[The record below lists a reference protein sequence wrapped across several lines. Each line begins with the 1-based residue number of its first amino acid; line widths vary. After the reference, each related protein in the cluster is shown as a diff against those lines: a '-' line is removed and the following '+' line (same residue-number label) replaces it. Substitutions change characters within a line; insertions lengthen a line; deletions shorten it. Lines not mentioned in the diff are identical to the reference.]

1 MAISSNKQANGGH
14 GHATAYIGASNTLV
28 NPIASD
34 RTRQAVRTPDL
45 CVIGAGSG
53 GLSVAAAAAALG
65 VSVVLIEKHKMGGDC
80 LNYGCV
86 PSKTLIASAK
96 RAQQIRTSAAF
107 GVAAREP
114 EIDFAQVHAHV
125 ANVIAQIA
133 PNDSVERFTALGVE
147 VIKASGRFINAKTVE
162 AGDTLVRARRFVIA
176 SGSSP
181 AVPEIPG
188 LATVPYFTNESI
200 FDVDQRVGHL
210 LILGGGA
217 IGVELAQAY
226 RRLGA
231 QVTVLETDRALAKD
245 DPELTA
251 VALKRLRAEG
261 VVLNEGVAVKKI
273 SGRAGAIAIEFGAA
287 TTVGSVTGTH
297 LLIAAGRKPNIDG
310 LGLQAA
316 GIKAT
321 ARGIVV
327 NAGLLT
333 SNRRVYAI
341 GDVVGGAQFTHVANY
356 HASIVI
362 RHALFRLPS
371 RVDVARF
378 PRVTFTDPE
387 IAQVG
392 LTEVE
397 ARARGGKL
405 AIYRWPFHDNDRAAA
420 EHSTDGMIKVVCDG
434 RGRIVGAGI
443 VGPNAGEL
451 IHVWSLA
458 LSQRLKISA
467 MTQWTAPYPTLGE
480 ISKRAAFGALADQ
493 ARRPILRKLLSI
505 LRKFG

>member
-1 MAISSNKQANGGH
+1 MAISSNKQVPGGH
-14 GHATAYIGASNTLV
+14 AQTAAYIGPTNTLA
-28 NPIASD
+28 NPIASH
-34 RTRQAVRTPDL
+34 RARQVVRTPDL

-80 LNYGCV
+80 LNYGCI
-86 PSKTLIASAK
+86 PSKALIASAK
-96 RAQQIRTSAAF
+96 RAQQVRTSAVF

-114 EIDFAQVHAHV
+114 DIDFAQVRAHV
-125 ANVIAQIA
+125 SGVIAQIA

-200 FDVDQRVGHL
+200 FDLDQRVGHL
-210 LILGGGA
+210 VILGGGA
-217 IGVELAQAY
+217 IGIELAQAY

-231 QVTVLETDRALAKD
+231 QVTILEADRALAKD

-261 VVLNEGVAVKKI
+261 VVLNEGATVRKI
-273 SGRAGAIAIEFGAA
+273 SGRAGAIAIEFGNAA
-287 TTVGSVTGTH
+287 TVGSVTGTH

-321 ARGIVV
+321 ARGIAV
-327 NAGLLT
+327 NGGLLT

-341 GDVVGGAQFTHVANY
+341 GDVTGGAQFTHVANY

-362 RHALFRLPS
+362 RRALFRLPS
-371 RVDVARF
+371 RVDVDQF

-392 LTEVE
+392 LTEAE
-397 ARARGGKL
+397 ARARGGKP
-405 AIYRWPFHDNDRAAA
+405 AIYRWPFRDNDRAAA
-420 EHSTDGMIKVVCDG
+420 ECCADGLIKVVCDG

-443 VGPNAGEL
+443 AGPNAGEL
-451 IHVWSLA
+451 IQVWSLA
-458 LSQRLKISA
+458 LSQRLKIGA

-480 ISKRAAFGALADQ
+480 ISKRAAFGALAEQ
-493 ARRPILRKLLSI
+493 ARRPIVRKLLSI